1 MMRDSRSRPNWSVPS
16 QCAALGGSAWEAAVS
31 SFVLFALGAVVP
43 ILPFLVLRGT
53 PAVASSAV
61 LSALGLWT
69 LGAAITI
76 FTGTP
81 VWRSGGR
88 QLVLG
93 LAAAGLT
100 FGIGKLIGIAFAAT
114 AATSLGVISGNPKTF
129 IVCFLTFWYV
139 VVSDHG
145 KTPAFDFA
153 GFFATPPATVT
164 LTYAAISIALLA
176 VAEVVHRARLRA

>member
-1 MMRDSRSRPNWSVPS
+1 
-16 QCAALGGSAWEAAVS
+16 
-31 SFVLFALGAVVP
+31 
-43 ILPFLVLRGT
+43 
-53 PAVASSAV
+53 VASSAV

-100 FGIGKLIGIAFAAT
+100 FGIGKLIGIAFA
-114 AATSLGVISGNPKTF
+114 G
-129 IVCFLTFWYV
+129 
-139 VVSDHG
+139 
-145 KTPAFDFA
+145 
-153 GFFATPPATVT
+153 
-164 LTYAAISIALLA
+164 
-176 VAEVVHRARLRA
+176 